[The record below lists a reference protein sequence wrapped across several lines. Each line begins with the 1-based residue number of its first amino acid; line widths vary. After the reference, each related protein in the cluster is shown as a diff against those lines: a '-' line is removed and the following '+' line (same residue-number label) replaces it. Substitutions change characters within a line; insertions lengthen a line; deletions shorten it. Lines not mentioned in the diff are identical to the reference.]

1 MVDILSGV
9 GSLPE
14 LLFSIFIS
22 AVLLAIFVSIF
33 VSILASCIFLMYV
46 IFEKLRDLYDYIKRK
61 FNEK

>member
-9 GSLPE
+9 SSLPE
-14 LLFSIFIS
+14 LLFSMVIS

-33 VSILASCIFLMYV
+33 VSCIFLMYV
-46 IFEKLRDLYDYIKRK
+46 IFDKLRYLYNYIKSK